1 MSYFVFVD
9 NSNVWI
15 EGKYASAV
23 FQKWVNDMYEAHN
36 TNVIDNSWR
45 IDFGK
50 LLNLVT
56 DNNPTDVKK
65 ALLLGSRP
73 PHQDSF
79 WNIVK
84 NSGFNVE
91 TLDRNANN
99 REKAIDTG
107 IVQKIDKCLYCES
120 KETDTFVLVAGDKD
134 FIHSIRAIRE
144 EKRTARVV
152 FWDNIS
158 AELKAEADEFI
169 DLSQNLQAISYTS

>member
-23 FQKWVNDMYEAHN
+23 FQKWVNNMYEAHN
-36 TNVIDNSWR
+36 TNAIDNGWR
-45 IDFGK
+45 IGFGK

-84 NSGFNVE
+84 NSGFDVE

-107 IVQKIDKCLYCES
+107 IVQKIDKFLYCES
-120 KETDTFVLVAGDKD
+120 KESDTFVLVAGDKD

-152 FWDNIS
+152 FWNNIS

>member
-23 FQKWVNDMYEAHN
+23 FQKWVNNMYEAHN
-36 TNVIDNSWR
+36 TNAIDNGWR

-73 PHQDSF
+73 PRQDSF

-84 NSGFNVE
+84 NSGFDVE

-107 IVQKIDKCLYCES
+107 IVQKIDKFLYCES
-120 KETDTFVLVAGDKD
+120 KESDTFVLVAGDKD

-152 FWDNIS
+152 FWNNIS

>member
-23 FQKWVNDMYEAHN
+23 FQKWVNNMYEAHN
-36 TNVIDNSWR
+36 TNAIDNGWR

-84 NSGFNVE
+84 NSGFDVE

-107 IVQKIDKCLYCES
+107 IVQKIDKFLYCES
-120 KETDTFVLVAGDKD
+120 KESDTFVLVAGDKD

-144 EKRTARVV
+144 EKRTARGV
-152 FWDNIS
+152 FWNNIP